1 MEKKEEVHYLDLGDG
16 VTGEI
21 VILSGTYHNST
32 STYFEKEYRC
42 SLLRGNL
49 KIYLNSLDSLE
60 ESENYLLHLKKNRFS
75 PEDTSNPS
83 P

>member
-1 MEKKEEVHYLDLGDG
+1 MEKNENVRYLDLGDG

-32 STYFEKEYRC
+32 ATYFDKEYRC
-42 SLLRGNL
+42 SLLRGDI
-49 KIYLNSLDSLE
+49 KIYLNSLGSLE

-75 PEDTSNPS
+75 PQDTFNPN